1 MSWIEEEVEV
11 LIALG
16 IGEANRRLEQQKS
29 TAFQAVPF
37 VMYAQHWEMAM
48 ISAFGFDY
56 QFMEFDVSGRSS
68 PTDALVPEG
77 SPYHY
82 GTLNGVVVHGS
93 KVTNKLWALWG
104 RAVGYTESNLRL
116 GAHINQLKS
125 MELDP
130 PSSQAAIM
138 LGSAIYDTY
147 REYGQNGVFKFCID
161 CFLKAGRMFVHGS
174 EGEAGV

>member
-1 MSWIEEEVEV
+1 
-11 LIALG
+11 
-16 IGEANRRLEQQKS
+16 
-29 TAFQAVPF
+29 
-37 VMYAQHWEMAM
+37 MYAQHWEMAM

-93 KVTNKLWALWG
+93 KVTNMLWALWG